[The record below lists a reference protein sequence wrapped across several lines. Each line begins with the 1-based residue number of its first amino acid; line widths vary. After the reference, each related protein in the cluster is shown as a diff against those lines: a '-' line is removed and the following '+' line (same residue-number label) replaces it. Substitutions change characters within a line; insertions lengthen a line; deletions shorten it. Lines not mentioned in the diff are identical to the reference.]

1 MGRDDG
7 RWFRDGMPWW
17 AWVALALAR
26 VAALLPLV
34 VVGLLAWWLA
44 QGGVRELPGLAKRAW
59 HAVQAAADSTI
70 GRAP

>member
-26 VAALLPLV
+26 VAALLPLLV
-34 VVGLLAWWLA
+34 
-44 QGGVRELPGLAKRAW
+44 GLAKRAW